1 MGMDGRSTG
10 ERQSGEREET
20 RGEWVDGFLV
30 VRASS
35 SFVSLEKRSPNERF
49 IQSFIHSRTHS
60 LVGGWWCYPTEGTRA
75 RAMTTVATRT
85 RAIGGVRTRENAR
98 RRRSWMSIARVK
110 AGDGDETGA
119 DDDDERVTFLGRAGK
134 RTGDAESIAKRYEE
148 REAEVLRANAGM
160 QYEFGKPQ
168 SPKETWEPFA
178 REARVGLAEEYR
190 RGAEG
195 DAVAASLHVAVEDD
209 AFEGRT
215 SVCLPREAYFK
226 RVDKLV
232 NEFVQRDLSY
242 MSDEEKADG
251 DAMIAAVER
260 FLYEEQKYRTPTG
273 WREAFSPYRT
283 YFHNVIAQKVGIPA
297 TLAAIYIGFLARLKQ
312 RGELDACGDIN
323 VTLRVRR
330 GADTTPRRPRG
341 IKASDPVPDG
351 SVVCTADMV
360 VRMQLMALKR
370 AFWPWEWDDARDSG
384 FLLAVEAAA
393 YGKDDRMNTA
403 AGVVGIIQPSGRP
416 FGNLPMALL
425 VTERLAELDG
435 NVGFQQRDMAI
446 LLYHGGYRR
455 DALDALVAFNNWRA
469 TTKLANVEI
478 DDTTSTDTPQPEFA
492 WESGDPVA
500 AARLALRED
509 EALAKVVLELNRD
522 LLERQFDV

>member
-1 MGMDGRSTG
+1 MDGRSTG

-49 IQSFIHSRTHS
+49 IHSFIHSLTHS
-60 LVGGWWCYPTEGTRA
+60 FVGGWWCYPTAGTRA
-75 RAMTTVATRT
+75 RAMTTVVTRT

-98 RRRSWMSIARVK
+98 RRRSWMSIARVT

-478 DDTTSTDTPQPEFA
+478 DDTTSTDTPHPEFA

>member
-1 MGMDGRSTG
+1 MG
-10 ERQSGEREET
+10 ERQSGERTSGDLRCGARE
-20 RGEWVDGFLV
+20 GERVDGFLV
-30 VRASS
+30 VRDSS
-35 SFVSLEKRSPNERF
+35 RGRGVRT
-49 IQSFIHSRTHS
+49 IDSFIHAFIHS
-60 LVGGWWCYPTEGTRA
+60 SAHPLAWVGGWCYPTAGTSA
-75 RAMTTVATRT
+75 RAMMGVVTPT
-85 RAIGGVRTRENAR
+85 RAMTGVRMREGAH
-98 RRRSWMSIARVK
+98 RRRSRTTIARVK
-110 AGDGDETGA
+110 ADDGDEKGA
-119 DDDDERVTFLGRAGK
+119 DDDADERVNFLGRTGK
-134 RTGDAESIAKRYEE
+134 RTGDAESIAKEYEE
-148 REAEVLRANAGM
+148 REAEVLRENAGM

-195 DAVAASLHVAVEDD
+195 DAVAASLHLAVEDD

>member
-1 MGMDGRSTG
+1 MTTTTTSASVPGVRRSG
-10 ERQSGEREET
+10 VRPRPSG
-20 RGEWVDGFLV
+20 G
-30 VRASS
+30 
-35 SFVSLEKRSPNERF
+35 
-49 IQSFIHSRTHS
+49 
-60 LVGGWWCYPTEGTRA
+60 RA
-75 RAMTTVATRT
+75 RCRAHRAPTVVALA
-85 RAIGGVRTRENAR
+85 RAGG
-98 RRRSWMSIARVK
+98 
-110 AGDGDETGA
+110 GDGDAGEEAEGGKN
-119 DDDDERVTFLGRAGK
+119 FLGRTGK
-134 RTGDAESIAKRYEE
+134 RTGDAESIAKEYEE
-148 REAEVLRANAGM
+148 KEAEVLRANAGM

-178 REARVGLAEEYR
+178 REARVGLVEEYR

-195 DAVAASLHVAVEDD
+195 DAVAASLHLAVEDD

-260 FLYEEQKYRTPTG
+260 FLFEEKQYRTPTG

-323 VTLRVRR
+323 VALRVRR
-330 GADTTPRRPRG
+330 GADPTPRRPRG
-341 IKASDPVPDG
+341 IKALDPVPDG
-351 SVVCTADMV
+351 SIVCTADMV

-370 AFWPWEWDDARDSG
+370 AFWPWEWDDSRDSG

-435 NVGFQQRDMAI
+435 NVGYQQRDMAI

-469 TTKLANVEI
+469 TTKLASVEV
-478 DDTTSTDTPQPEFA
+478 DDNTSTDIPQPEFA
-492 WESGDPVA
+492 WESGDPVT

-522 LLERQFDV
+522 LLERQFDI